1 MLQEKEK
8 ASKEAIVKKGFP
20 VEEGPFVHALDD
32 ALQSFNVQ
40 WQAYY
45 GGTFVGNHVHRTLK
59 VKQNKNWP
67 DVIPE

>member
-8 ASKEAIVKKGFP
+8 ACQEAIVKKGFP
-20 VEEGPFVHALDD
+20 VEEGPFVRALDD

-40 WQAYY
+40 RQAYY

-59 VKQNKNWP
+59 VKKKMNTG
-67 DVIPE
+67 